1 MTNAQMKVKNKHLI
15 QDILFTERK
24 FRKECVTQGI
34 VKFIRIYTFYKV
46 EYRGEYVCY
55 LFSNSHEEKLKL
67 KAVWEVI
74 KISEKIIEKI
84 KGKKH
89 DCK

>member
-1 MTNAQMKVKNKHLI
+1 MTDSQMKVKNEQII

-34 VKFIRIYTFYKV
+34 VKFIRSYIFYKV
-46 EYRGEYVCY
+46 EYRGEHVCY
-55 LFSNSHEEKLKL
+55 LFGNSSEEKLKL
-67 KAVWEVI
+67 QAVWDVI

-84 KGKKH
+84 EGEKH
-89 DCK
+89 ENK

>member
-1 MTNAQMKVKNKHLI
+1 MTDAQWKAKCKEITKDALYR
-15 QDILFTERK
+15 DRK

-34 VKFIRIYTFYKV
+34 VKFIRSYNFYKV

-55 LFSNSHEEKLKL
+55 LFVNSGEEKLKL
-67 KAVWEVI
+67 KAVWNVI

-84 KGKKH
+84 KGVKH
-89 DCK
+89 EGK